1 MLHLHTQRS
10 PFPLA
15 RRFAAMLALTVLAAS
30 AAAAGPKEPDPSHA
44 LHSLAERYY
53 EAQARL
59 DPLYSATLIGD
70 NRFDDALPLTISPA
84 HRQRRFAM
92 YRDMQRQLARIVRA
106 RLDETDAL
114 THELL
119 DHELRRRLG
128 FETFPD
134 HLLPLHHMDAVP
146 RLLATFGA
154 GQSEQ
159 PLQTVPQYEA
169 YLARIGQL
177 PGWTTQAI
185 ANLREGQRRGIV
197 LPRPVAEIVL
207 VQLRGFA
214 SAPTAD
220 SPFHAP
226 IRNLPASFSASD
238 RQRLTTAYRRAIDR
252 RVAPA
257 MRRLAAYFEHHYLP
271 ACRDTAGWGAL
282 PDGAA
287 WYRQWIREQTTTD
300 LGPDEI
306 HDLGLNEVARIQDA
320 LRQLAPALGY
330 QGDPRQLLAWV
341 REQPKFLPFRSEAQ
355 VLGAYRALDARIRM
369 KLPYLFAR
377 APKAALDIRPV
388 PEMLRA
394 TASDYY
400 ALPAEDGSR
409 PGIFWAVINDPAA
422 YDVTA
427 MTALFLHEG
436 QPGHHFQMAR
446 QQEMTLPQFRKR
458 LWINAFAEGWALYAE
473 SLGSELGL
481 YDDPA
486 AHVGFLRLEMARAAR
501 LVVDTGLHAKGWTRD
516 QAVSYWMDT
525 VGATEAQARNQ
536 IHRYMAWPAQALG
549 YKLGALR
556 IQALRERAQ
565 RSLGQRFDLAA
576 FHEVVL
582 GEGALPLSL
591 LEARVER
598 WIDLQRQ

>member
-1 MLHLHTQRS
+1 MLHPHTPLS
-10 PFPLA
+10 PFRLA
-15 RRFAAMLALTVLAAS
+15 RRLAAALVLTAQAAF
-30 AAAAGPKEPDPSHA
+30 AAAASPDPSTA

-84 HRQRRFAM
+84 HRQRRFAT
-92 YRDMQRQLARIVRA
+92 YRQMQQQLARIDRA
-106 RLDETDAL
+106 HLGETDAL
-114 THELL
+114 THDLL

-128 FETFPD
+128 FEAFPD
-134 HLLPLHHMDAVP
+134 HLLPLQHMDAVP

-177 PGWTTQAI
+177 PAWTAQAI

-207 VQLRGFA
+207 NQLRSFT
-214 SAPTAD
+214 STNTAD

-226 IRNLPASFSASD
+226 IRNLPASFSPAD
-238 RQRLTTAYRRAIDR
+238 RRRLTAAYRRAIEQ

-257 MRRLAAYFEHHYLP
+257 MRRLAAYFESQYLP

-282 PDGAA
+282 PNGAA

-300 LGPDEI
+300 LGPDQI
-306 HDLGLNEVARIQDA
+306 HDLGLKEVARIQDA

-341 REQPKFLPFRSEAQ
+341 REQPKFLPFRSEAE
-355 VLGAYRALDARIRM
+355 VLDAYRALNDRITA
-369 KLPYLFAR
+369 KLPRLFAR
-377 APKAALDIRPV
+377 APKAPLDIRPV

-400 ALPAEDGSR
+400 ALPAEDGTR
-409 PGIFWAVINDPAA
+409 PGIFWAVINDPVA

-481 YDDPA
+481 YDDPT

-549 YKLGALR
+549 YKLGSLR
-556 IQALRERAQ
+556 IQSLRERAQ
-565 RSLGQRFDLAA
+565 RRLGPRFDLAA

-591 LEARVER
+591 LEARVGR